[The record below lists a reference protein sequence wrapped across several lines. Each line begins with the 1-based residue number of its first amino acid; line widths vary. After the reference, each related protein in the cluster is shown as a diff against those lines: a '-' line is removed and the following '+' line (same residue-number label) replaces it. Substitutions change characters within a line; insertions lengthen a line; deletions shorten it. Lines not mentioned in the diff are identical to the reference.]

1 MRRVIK
7 IAAATSVAALML
19 AACGSSG
26 GGSTGTGTSPSPSG
40 THAPTSRSVWP
51 TTSVAA
57 ATSRSTTRR
66 PSASTWPLPRFNGI
80 TFKELAAAPSGETD
94 ATREER
100 LIQLAE
106 AGYNPI
112 IAIGFAYGVALGKV
126 APEYPDTNFAII
138 DDASLAD
145 APNVAS
151 LVFAE
156 EQGSFLV
163 GSIAAQA
170 SKTGTI
176 GFMGGVN
183 VPLIQKFQAGFE
195 QGAKAINPDIK
206 VQVKYLTEPPDFS
219 GFNDAA
225 KGQTAAQGMFDE
237 DADVI
242 YAAAGGSGAGAMK
255 AAKVG
260 SQWVIG
266 VDSDQYKQPALD
278 AVKDVILTS
287 MIKRVDVAVFDM
299 IKSCVDGACLTGVQV
314 FDLEKEG
321 VGYSKSNP
329 AVQPY
334 EAKTDE
340 LAAKIIAGEIIGGRR
355 AVTASSGS
363 PTGPVRAR

>member
-40 THAPTSRSVWP
+40 S
-51 TTSVAA
+51 TTTIKVGMAYDVGGRGDQSFNDSAAVGLDLA
-57 ATSRSTTRR
+57 ATE
-66 PSASTWPLPRFNGI
+66 FNGL
-80 TFKELAAAPSGETD
+80 TVKELSAAPQGETD
-94 ATREER
+94 ATRLER
-100 LIQLAE
+100 LTQLAE
-106 AGYNPI
+106 DGYDPI
-112 IAIGFAYGVALGKV
+112 IAIGFAYAPSLTKV
-126 APEYPDTNFAII
+126 AAEYPDINFAII

-145 APNVAS
+145 EANVAS

-156 EQGSFLV
+156 EQGSYLV

-170 SKTGTI
+170 SKSGTI

-195 QGAKAINPDIK
+195 QGAKEVNPDIK
-206 VQVKYLTEPPDFS
+206 ILVKYLTEPPDFS

-225 KGQTAAQGMFDE
+225 KGQTAGQGMYD
-237 DADVI
+237 DGADVI

-266 VDSDQYKQPALD
+266 VDSDQYKQPALN

-287 MIKRVDVAVFDM
+287 MLKRVNVAVYDM
-299 IKSCVDGACLTGVQV
+299 IKSCVDGTCLTGVQV
-314 FDLEKEG
+314 FDLAKDG
-321 VGYSKSNP
+321 VGYSKSNS

-334 EAKTDE
+334 EAETDA
-340 LAAKIIAGEIIGGRR
+340 LAAKIISGEIVV
-355 AVTASSGS
+355 ADKL
-363 PTGPVRAR
+363 